1 MALAFSINAILESYE
16 FSTWFHKRMKN
27 FSKSNIFVY
36 VNKNVT
42 VIINHLESICHSEYA
57 IRSFQPV
64 VLVISNIDCSKVFA
78 DKIFSSLHGRS

>member
-42 VIINHLESICHSEYA
+42 VIINHLESICHSDCV
-57 IRSFQPV
+57 IPSFQPV
-64 VLVISNIDCSKVFA
+64 VLFIPNMA
-78 DKIFSSLHGRS
+78 L